1 MTTIR
6 PAAAALAVTLS
17 SAVIYSVCALAFM
30 LWPDATLGFFN
41 AWFHGLDLSVLRPV
55 TDKDFTFG
63 AFLYGLAGVA
73 VTSFVMGLLV
83 ALFYNLL
90 GRR

>member
-6 PAAAALAVTLS
+6 PATAGLAMALS
-17 SAVIYSVCALAFM
+17 SAVIYSVCAFAFM

-55 TDKDFTFG
+55 AGKDFTSG
-63 AFLYGLAGVA
+63 VFLYGFTGVA